1 MKSKNMRIIFSMLI
15 MAVLALSLFSL
26 SASAAQT
33 DAQTDSTSAQTVQT
47 DEQELTLLKGDF
59 QITGKTIAIAVGVS
73 ILATGITVFLI
84 WHGYKTNGQSEHYT
98 YKKNAPLTITNS
110 EDVHV
115 DTIVNRRKIER
126 NNNR

>member
-33 DAQTDSTSAQTVQT
+33 DAQTDSTSAQT
-47 DEQELTLLKGDF
+47 
-59 QITGKTIAIAVGVS
+59 
-73 ILATGITVFLI
+73 GITVFLI
-84 WHGYKTNGQSEHYT
+84 WHGYKTNGQSEPYT

-126 NNNR
+126 NNR